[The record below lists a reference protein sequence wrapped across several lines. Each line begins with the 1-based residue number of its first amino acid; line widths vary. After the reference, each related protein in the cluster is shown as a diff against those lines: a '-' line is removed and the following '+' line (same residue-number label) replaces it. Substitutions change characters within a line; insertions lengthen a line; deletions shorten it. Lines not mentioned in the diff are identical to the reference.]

1 MSGRLALR
9 DAVRR
14 SSAKTAQK
22 HRTLHH
28 GTVKKTADLQVQLH
42 EYQATITHANDFDL
56 TQWVRFYDYV
66 VGIAPGDLALFYEHD
81 SHWVCFDI
89 VSSTDVSG
97 IYDLWNESMGVCHEH
112 GATVRN
118 RIKWR

>member
-14 SSAKTAQK
+14 SAGKTVHK
-22 HRTLHH
+22 HKSVRR
-28 GTVKKTADLQVQLH
+28 GTVTKVGGLEVVMH
-42 EYQATITHANDFDL
+42 EFQERLTHNNDFGL

-66 VGIAPGDLALFYEHD
+66 VGIRPGDLALFYEHG
-81 SHWVCFDI
+81 SEWVCFDI
-89 VSSTDVSG
+89 VSETDVTG
-97 IYDLWNESMGVCHEH
+97 IYDRWNESMGVCHEA

-118 RIKWR
+118 RIDWR